1 MQNTKRVD
9 PCNFL
14 QLTMNLI
21 NTDAL
26 QQVYIY
32 IYISVYIDLNGSSSI
47 NLVQVAPFM
56 KLAEVR
62 ALGNLTSL
70 GGQTSWTV
78 HAVAGSS
85 RTAGRCKFLDN
96 QRWFAKLK

>member
-1 MQNTKRVD
+1 MEAA
-9 PCNFL
+9 
-14 QLTMNLI
+14 
-21 NTDAL
+21 AL
-26 QQVYIY
+26 
-32 IYISVYIDLNGSSSI
+32 SSTGRSFHEI
-47 NLVQVAPFM
+47 GQ
-56 KLAEVR
+56 KVR

-96 QRWFAKLK
+96 QRRFAKLK